1 MELIGHGH
9 SCIEIRLNDGTNLL
23 FDPFINGNPLAD
35 VSLED
40 LHPDYILI
48 THGHSDH
55 IGDMLAIAQ
64 ANKATIIAI
73 AEVATYAQS
82 QGVKAHGMNLGGRY
96 VFPFGSVKFVPSLH
110 SSGYEIDDV
119 MTYMGEASGIILE
132 AEDKKIYHAG
142 DTALFSDMRLFAKDK
157 SIDVAFLP
165 IGDNYTMGPE
175 DALQAVSY
183 LNPKITIPIH
193 YNTFPVIQQNPAI
206 FVEQVVG
213 GKVLNPGETILV

>member
-48 THGHSDH
+48 THGYSDH

-96 VFPFGSVKFVPSLH
+96 VFPFGSVKFVPALH
-110 SSGYEIDDV
+110 SSGYEIDGV

-132 AEDKKIYHAG
+132 AEDKKFI
-142 DTALFSDMRLFAKDK
+142 TLVIRRCFQ
-157 SIDVAFLP
+157 ICAFLQK
-165 IGDNYTMGPE
+165 T
-175 DALQAVSY
+175 
-183 LNPKITIPIH
+183 NP
-193 YNTFPVIQQNPAI
+193 
-206 FVEQVVG
+206 
-213 GKVLNPGETILV
+213 LM

>member
-64 ANKATIIAI
+64 ANKSTIIAI

-96 VFPFGSVKFVPSLH
+96 VFPFGSVKFVPALH
-110 SSGYEIDDV
+110 SSGYEIDGV

-132 AEDKKIYHAG
+132 AEDKKIYH
-142 DTALFSDMRLFAKDK
+142 
-157 SIDVAFLP
+157 
-165 IGDNYTMGPE
+165 
-175 DALQAVSY
+175 VSY
-183 LNPKITIPIH
+183 LNPEITIPIH

>member
-1 MELIGHGH
+1 MSFLLV
-9 SCIEIRLNDGTNLL
+9 RLNLCQL
-23 FDPFINGNPLAD
+23 
-35 VSLED
+35 
-40 LHPDYILI
+40 
-48 THGHSDH
+48 
-55 IGDMLAIAQ
+55 
-64 ANKATIIAI
+64 
-73 AEVATYAQS
+73 
-82 QGVKAHGMNLGGRY
+82 
-96 VFPFGSVKFVPSLH
+96 LH
-110 SSGYEIDDV
+110 SSGYEIDGV

-175 DALQAVSY
+175 DALEAVSY

-206 FVEQVVG
+206 FAEQVVG

>member
-73 AEVATYAQS
+73 AEVATYARTVARGKS
-82 QGVKAHGMNLGGRY
+82 AWNESRWALCLS
-96 VFPFGSVKFVPSLH
+96 FWFG
-110 SSGYEIDDV
+110 
-119 MTYMGEASGIILE
+119 
-132 AEDKKIYHAG
+132 
-142 DTALFSDMRLFAKDK
+142 
-157 SIDVAFLP
+157 
-165 IGDNYTMGPE
+165 
-175 DALQAVSY
+175 
-183 LNPKITIPIH
+183 
-193 YNTFPVIQQNPAI
+193 
-206 FVEQVVG
+206 
-213 GKVLNPGETILV
+213 

>member
-1 MELIGHGH
+1 MYWNSSKRRHEP
-9 SCIEIRLNDGTNLL
+9 L

-35 VSLED
+35 VSLAD

-73 AEVATYAQS
+73 AEVAMYAQS

-96 VFPFGSVKFVPSLH
+96 VFPFGSVKFVPALH
-110 SSGYEIDDV
+110 SSGYEIDGV

-132 AEDKKIYHAG
+132 AEDKNLSRWWYGVVFRYAP
-142 DTALFSDMRLFAKDK
+142 FAKDK

-175 DALQAVSY
+175 DALEAIAY
-183 LNPKITIPIH
+183 LNPEITIPIH

-213 GKVLNPGETILV
+213 GKY